1 MPTSR
6 SSRTVLWHWVAALA
20 IIVLPIMTAGEGRAA
35 IRDRHNLDLTYIIT
49 IAGVH
54 IGSISVDGTFADGG
68 YAIALSGS
76 TGGITRWMADASAWM
91 AVNGTIR
98 DAVALPARFEIG
110 IQEGGVG
117 AEVQMRLTDRDVM
130 DLHVLPGL
138 QASLDIVPLTIDH
151 VRDVVDPMSA
161 LFVPIGDSGS
171 ISGEEACN
179 RTLTIFDGWQRYD
192 ISMFYRGTETVFGA
206 RASYAGPAF
215 ACRAEYSP
223 IAGHSLTRSAVLFM
237 SANSRLEAQL
247 IPIAE
252 LGIAIPFQLLIGT
265 EIGDLVIRLDRLE
278 ID

>member
-1 MPTSR
+1 MPTTR
-6 SSRTVLWHWVAALA
+6 SSRTFLWHCAAALA
-20 IIVLPIMTAGEGRAA
+20 IIVLPMMTAGEGRATV
-35 IRDRHNLDLTYIIT
+35 RDRHGLDLTYIIT

-54 IGSISVDGTFADGG
+54 IGSISVDGTFTDGG

-76 TGGITRWMADASAWM
+76 TGGITRWMADATAWM

-98 DAVALPARFEIG
+98 GAVASPARFEIG

-130 DLHVLPGL
+130 DLHVVPGL

-161 LFVPIGDSGS
+161 LFVPFGDGGS
-171 ISGEEACN
+171 ITGERACN

-215 ACRAEYSP
+215 ACRAEYLP

-278 ID
+278 VD